1 MKTKVQ
7 RERFSRKLKFISKKY
22 VCSPSSKSLI
32 KYMRRSESLSL
43 CILPKGSLTIETA
56 LIMPFFLT
64 ILFAFFSFFHHY
76 TMAADLKIQAAAEAK
91 KLGIVTGCMKSENAG
106 DITISKISEVEQIWE
121 IPFVKNRYVTEKAV
135 CRAWIGFTELE
146 IEETYVYITLE
157 GSVYHLF
164 RDCTHLN
171 LSIEQISYQRAVV
184 SKNEYGQNYRACMLC
199 QEPYGFLV
207 YITGEGDCY
216 HSERSC
222 SGLKRTVRQIAISE
236 VLGRSCCIR
245 CSAREE

>member
-32 KYMRRSESLSL
+32 KYMRRSESPSL

-91 KLGIVTGCMKSENAG
+91 KLGIVTGCMKSETAG
-106 DITISKISEVEQIWE
+106 DVTISKISEVEQIWE

-146 IEETYVYITLE
+146 IEETYVYITPE

-171 LSIEQISYQRAVV
+171 LSIEQVSYQRAVV

-199 QEPYGFLV
+199 QEPYGILV

-245 CSAREE
+245 CSTREE